1 MKYLF
6 FSCIVAAALFACK
19 NKDQKHQNAV
29 LNAARDSANYTTIT
43 WLDSV
48 VDFGIIKNGEK
59 ISIKF
64 RCRNSGDKPLIIIS
78 ARPGCGCT
86 VADYTKGPIL
96 PGSEGLVTASFD
108 SKRFSGEVHKYI
120 EVSTNTKNGTEHTLS
135 FTGTITGGPSNDK
148 IVLPH
153 AVK

>member
-1 MKYLF
+1 MKYIF
-6 FSCIVAAALFACK
+6 FSFMIAAVICSCK
-19 NKDQKHQNAV
+19 NKDQQHEAV
-29 LNAARDSANYTTIT
+29 AQKAALDSAGYTTIQ

-48 VDFGIIKNGEK
+48 VNFGTIKNGEK

-64 RCRNSGDKPLIIIS
+64 RYRNSGNKPLVIIS

-86 VADYTKGPIL
+86 VADYTKGPVL

-120 EVSTNTKNGTEHTLS
+120 EVNTNTKNGTEHTLS
-135 FTGTITGGPSNDK
+135 FTGTITGGPSADR
-148 IVLPH
+148 VVQPH
-153 AVK
+153 PVK